1 MKEHVKREKNPKPYV
16 CESNSEIKN
25 KMRELKS
32 FNDLSKDNSEMSYYA
47 KQIQDVKRDFS
58 KDYKQCSNANI

>member
-32 FNDLSKDNSEMSYYA
+32 FNDLSKDNSEMS
-47 KQIQDVKRDFS
+47 
-58 KDYKQCSNANI
+58 